1 MEYKKIQSS
10 TFLLLLFPARGVNRD
25 SPVKK
30 RQEAQRTTCLF
41 LRVIMIESAAK
52 RNFQAENA

>member
-1 MEYKKIQSS
+1 MI
-10 TFLLLLFPARGVNRD
+10 FRVRGESD

-30 RQEAQRTTCLF
+30 GQEAQRTFCPL
-41 LRVIMIESAAK
+41 LRVMMIDSAAK